1 MTEHR
6 YVTTLAWAGTTAGGY
21 TAYDRAHD
29 VECAG
34 EVFTLSADAAFRG
47 DASLPNPE
55 QLVLAAAS
63 SCQLLSFLAVAA
75 LAGVDVVSYRD
86 EAVAVM
92 PAEATPMRITRIDLA
107 PVIEVRGSD
116 RATVEH
122 LVAEAHEGCYVANS
136 LAADVVVSPNVRLR
150 G

>member
-1 MTEHR
+1 
-6 YVTTLAWAGTTAGGY
+6 
-21 TAYDRAHD
+21 
-29 VECAG
+29 
-34 EVFTLSADAAFRG
+34 
-47 DASLPNPE
+47 ASLPNPE

-136 LAADVVVSPNVRLR
+136 LAADVVVSPKVRLR